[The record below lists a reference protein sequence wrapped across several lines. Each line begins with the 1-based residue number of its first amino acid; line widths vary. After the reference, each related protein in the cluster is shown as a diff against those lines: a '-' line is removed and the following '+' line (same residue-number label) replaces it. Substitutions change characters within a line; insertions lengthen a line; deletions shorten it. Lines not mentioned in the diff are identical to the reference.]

1 MEKKNLSQQTMERL
15 YNTIVAEKR
24 MQPGDKLPNELEL
37 SEQLGVSRATLREA
51 LRMLI
56 ARGVL
61 EVRRGKGTFVSER
74 VEEIENFGFSDVG
87 QLRGQLRDLF
97 ELREIFEPGA
107 ARLACRRA
115 TEEELA
121 EILQCGAAVRT
132 AFGRERTARMRT
144 GIFTPLSFAPPTTSS
159 WCACCPCSAGR

>member
-61 EVRRGKGTFVSER
+61 EVRRGKAP
-74 VEEIENFGFSDVG
+74 
-87 QLRGQLRDLF
+87 LF
-97 ELREIFEPGA
+97 PNGW
-107 ARLACRRA
+107 RRSKISA
-115 TEEELA
+115 FRTWGS
-121 EILQCGAAVRT
+121 CG
-132 AFGRERTARMRT
+132 G
-144 GIFTPLSFAPPTTSS
+144 S
-159 WCACCPCSAGR
+159 